1 MGRMADDEQIEKWIV
16 QAIEKHGG
24 MILQAKLRQAVRK
37 VAGTAEEP
45 SRHSIEAS
53 MKSLMD
59 KGTVSAV
66 EQQSAWRGRGSGR
79 TEADLYYKLNRK

>member
-1 MGRMADDEQIEKWIV
+1 MADEEQIEKWIV

-37 VAGTAEEP
+37 VAGTTEEP

-53 MKSLMD
+53 TRSLID

-66 EQQSAWRGRGSGR
+66 EQQAAWRGRGSGKME
-79 TEADLYYKLNRK
+79 TDLYYKLNRK